1 MKAGLPRIGFGFDA
15 HRFGGSPP
23 LRLAGV
29 AVDEKI
35 GLAAW
40 SDGDAAAHAAA
51 DALLGAA
58 SLGDLGVWFPSGSE
72 RWEGAPSMEILA
84 RAAAMVESVGMSV
97 GNLDLTV
104 IAQNIRIAPHR
115 EAMRAGL
122 SSALGVAAD
131 RVSVKATTTDGMGF
145 TGRGEGVAAW
155 AAVLL
160 VPAPPAAEA
169 SGGLPGGSDRL
180 PYLSC

>member
-1 MKAGLPRIGFGFDA
+1 MDRVSGVKAGLPRIGFGFDA
-15 HRFGGSPP
+15 HRFGGPPP

-29 AVDEKI
+29 TVDEQL

-58 SLGDLGVWFPSGSE
+58 SLGDLGVWFPSGSG
-72 RWEGAPSMEILA
+72 RWEGADSMEMLA
-84 RAAAMVESVGMSV
+84 RAAAMVESAGMSV
-97 GNLDLTV
+97 CNLDLTV

-145 TGRGEGVAAW
+145 TGRGEGVAVW

-160 VPAPPAAEA
+160 MEAPPAAEVA
-169 SGGLPGGSDRL
+169 GGPPEGA
-180 PYLSC
+180 

>member
-1 MKAGLPRIGFGFDA
+1 MDSESGVKVLLPRIGFGFDA
-15 HRFGGSPP
+15 HRFGGPPP

-29 AVDEKI
+29 AVDEER

-58 SLGDLGVWFPSGSE
+58 SLGDLGVWFPSGSG
-72 RWEGAPSMEILA
+72 RWEGADSMEILA
-84 RAAAMVESVGMSV
+84 RVVEMVESAGMSV

-115 EAMRAGL
+115 EAMQARL
-122 SSALGVAAD
+122 SSVLGVGAD
-131 RVSVKATTTDGMGF
+131 RVSVKATTADGMGF
-145 TGRGEGVAAW
+145 TGRGEGVAVW
-155 AAVLL
+155 ATVLL
-160 VPAPPAAEA
+160 MEAPPAAEA
-169 SGGLPGGSDRL
+169 PGGAL
-180 PYLSC
+180 GA